1 TWNPFR
7 NFSWA
12 SSAGEG
18 GVVAMDT
25 TTTESRFPAQRDAV
39 FTPEAIEAM
48 SEALHGV
55 CVALDIQRPEE
66 RSVIATRILDL
77 AQTGVIDAKALRN
90 RVLFEARAA
99 A

>member
-1 TWNPFR
+1 MH
-7 NFSWA
+7 A
-12 SSAGEG
+12 
-18 GVVAMDT
+18 T
-25 TTTESRFPAQRDAV
+25 TTDSRFPAHRDAV

-48 SEALHGV
+48 SDALQDV
-55 CVALDIQRPEE
+55 CVALGIHGPEE
-66 RSVIATRILDL
+66 RSVIATRIIDL